1 MALANSLC
9 LLREGEPVS
18 LFRLDDGPIEIG
30 AHPTCDITL
39 HDPGVPRRAL
49 LIQPQGGSV
58 YTFDLQK
65 GPGLNRKRVLPL
77 DSPIPIGAGYSIVR
91 RADTHLPDDEVRTE
105 FIEHRTSSA
114 ASFVAVLGR
123 GLEARSIRI
132 GAEPLSIGC
141 APDNRLPISD
151 RAVSRYHCRVEP
163 SGHGVIVRDLGSTNG
178 TWVDGLRVERAE
190 LCAGASLRVGRTE
203 VRLLSEGG
211 RRNQPSPTI
220 VASSPPML
228 SVLAD
233 IDRFAVLPWPVLIC
247 GETGVGK
254 ERVARALHD
263 RGPRNG
269 GAFIALNAGGLPREL
284 VESELFG
291 HEKGA
296 FTGAVR
302 AHRGAFERADGGT
315 LFLDEIAEL
324 PRDLQTRLLRVLETW
339 SLRRVGSEQQRRVEV
354 RLLCATHRDLAV
366 MVREGSFRADLYYR
380 IHRLVIDVPPLR
392 ARPDDIEGLAHHFL
406 GGMPVPLGERRITK
420 EALARL
426 LAYSWPGN
434 VRELRNV
441 LELAAAHST
450 GRWVDADDIDRSLQ
464 RAANP
469 ECLRPSVDSM
479 REAVARYDGNT
490 SAAARALGIPRSTL
504 RDRLRTGAA

>member
-1 MALANSLC
+1 MAPANSLC

-18 LFRLDDGPIEIG
+18 VFRLGDRPIEIG
-30 AHPTCDITL
+30 AHRTCDVTL

-58 YTFDLQK
+58 YAFDLQE
-65 GPGLNRKRVLPL
+65 GPGLTKKRVLPL
-77 DSPIPIGAGYSIVR
+77 DSSIPVGAGYSIVR
-91 RADTHLPDDEVRTE
+91 RADTSVPDDEVRTE
-105 FIEHRTSSA
+105 CIERRGTSA
-114 ASFVAVLGR
+114 PSFVAVLGR

-132 GAEPLSIGC
+132 GAQPLSIGC
-141 APDNRLPISD
+141 ALDNRLSLSD

-163 SGHGVIVRDLGSTNG
+163 SARGLIVRDLGSTNG

-190 LCAGASLRVGRTE
+190 LRAGASLRVGRTE
-203 VRLLSEGG
+203 VRLLAEDG
-211 RRNQPSPTI
+211 RRSKSSPTI
-220 VASSPPML
+220 VASSPSML

-233 IDRFAVLPWPVLIC
+233 VDRFAALPWPVLIC

-269 GAFIALNAGGLPREL
+269 GAFVALNAGGLPREL

-339 SLRRVGSEQQRRVEV
+339 SLRRVGSEQQRRVDV
-354 RLLCATHRDLAV
+354 RLLCATHRDLAE
-366 MVREGSFRADLYYR
+366 MVREGAFRADLYYR

-392 ARPDDIEGLAHHFL
+392 SRPADVERLARHFL
-406 GGMPVPLGERRITK
+406 GEMPAPLGERTITK

-450 GRWVDADDIDRSLQ
+450 GLWLDVDDINRALQ
-464 RAANP
+464 RAADP

-504 RDRLRTGAA
+504 RDRLRAGGT